1 MCRRPTM
8 RAQPNVY
15 HLKLAPSVSHSS
27 QTLGEKWEQ
36 LTHGG
41 QYKTKSGHMYD
52 EVCRLEHDRR
62 ERRIPWWNRMIRI
75 NEITCN
81 DYL

>member
-1 MCRRPTM
+1 MGANLRPS
-8 RAQPNVY
+8 
-15 HLKLAPSVSHSS
+15 LA
-27 QTLGEKWEQ
+27 
-36 LTHGG
+36 
-41 QYKTKSGHMYD
+41 HMYD
-52 EVCRLEHDRR
+52 EVRRLEHDRR